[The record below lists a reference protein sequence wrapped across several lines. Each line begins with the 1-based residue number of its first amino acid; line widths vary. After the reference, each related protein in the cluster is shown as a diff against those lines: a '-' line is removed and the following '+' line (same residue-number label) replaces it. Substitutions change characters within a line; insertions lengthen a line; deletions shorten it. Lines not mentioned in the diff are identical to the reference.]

1 MSILIF
7 LSSGLFLG
15 WSFGANNAGNVF
27 GTAVGS
33 KMVSFKVA
41 AVVTGIF
48 MILGSY
54 LSGAGATLTLGRL
67 GSVNEIGGSFI
78 VALAAAVAIFW
89 MTRLNLPVSTSQ
101 SIVGSIIGWN
111 LFSGS
116 ITDYESLMKIVSSW
130 MIAPVISGVF
140 AVFIYILVK
149 KLLNRIKIHILFLD
163 FYNRIGLIIVGGFGA
178 YSLGANNIAN
188 VMGVFVP
195 VAPLRPINTY
205 FGTVLGSE
213 QLFIIGG
220 IAMAVGVF
228 TYSAKVMQTVGKSII
243 PLTPITALVV
253 VFSSST
259 VLFLFSSQNLERFLA
274 THGLPTIP
282 LVPIAS
288 AQAVVGAIIGI
299 GLYKGG
305 GKMNFKMLGKIASG
319 WVTAPVLACVISF
332 VSLFIIQN
340 VFNQPVY
347 RPVKFNMSPSVEKR
361 LASEGIIF
369 SSMEKFL
376 NKEFKNAVEFKK
388 ALKSN
393 AQDLDDSDLARV
405 VELSELRDIVVN
417 TDIIQF
423 EFSQG
428 LFTPEQ
434 TESLKK
440 LNGRSYKY
448 SWELRDELEAYG
460 SDWKLKKDT
469 PEGRHINR
477 NITSKLEYLYKKFW
491 VTRKPGDIN

>member
-1 MSILIF
+1 MSVLIF

-33 KMVSFKVA
+33 KMVSFKTAAIVA
-41 AVVTGIF
+41 SIF
-48 MILGSY
+48 LILGSY
-54 LSGAGATLTLGRL
+54 VSGAGATLTLGKL

-89 MTRLNLPVSTSQ
+89 MTKLNLPVSTSQ

-111 LFSGS
+111 FFSGS

-130 MIAPVISGVF
+130 MIAPFIAGVF
-140 AVFIYILVK
+140 AVLIYILVRR
-149 KLLNRIKIHILFLD
+149 LLSRIKIHILFLD

-195 VAPLRPINTY
+195 VAPFRPIETY
-205 FGTVLGSE
+205 FGAISGSE
-213 QLFIIGG
+213 QLFILGG

-228 TYSAKVMQTVGKSII
+228 TYSAKVMQTVGHSII
-243 PLTPITALVV
+243 PLT
-253 VFSSST
+253 ST

-274 THGLPTIP
+274 TNGLPTIP
-282 LVPIAS
+282 LVPISS

-299 GLYKGG
+299 GLYQGG
-305 GKMNFKMLGKIASG
+305 GHMNFRLLGKIASG

-332 VSLFIIQN
+332 VSLFVIQN

-347 RPVKFNMSPSVEKR
+347 RPVKFNMSSSVERR
-361 LASEGIIF
+361 LLSEGITF
-369 SSMEKFL
+369 AGMEQFVD
-376 NKEFKNAVEFKK
+376 KEFKNAVDFRT
-388 ALKSN
+388 ALAGNSP
-393 AQDLDDSDLARV
+393 DLEKSDLNRI
-405 VELSELRDIVVN
+405 VELSEMRDLIVN
-417 TDIIQF
+417 TDIISF
-423 EFSQG
+423 EISEG
-428 LFTPEQ
+428 WFTPEQ
-434 TESLKK
+434 TETLKR

-448 SWELRDELEAYG
+448 SWELRDELESMSA
-460 SDWKLKKDT
+460 DWRLKKDT
-469 PEGRHINR
+469 PEGKHINR
-477 NITSKLEYLYKKFW
+477 SILSRLDYLYKKFW
-491 VTRKPGDIN
+491 VIK

>member
-33 KMVSFKVA
+33 KMVSFKIA
-41 AVVTGIF
+41 AIVCSIF
-48 MILGSY
+48 LILGSY
-54 LSGAGATLTLGRL
+54 VSGAGATLTLGRL
-67 GSVNEIGGSFI
+67 GSINEIGGSFI

-111 LFSGS
+111 FFSGS

-130 MIAPVISGVF
+130 MIAPVIAGVF
-140 AVFIYILVK
+140 AVFVYMLVRR
-149 KLLNRIKIHILFLD
+149 LLGRIKIHILYLD

-195 VAPLRPINTY
+195 VAPFRPIETY
-205 FGTVLGSE
+205 LGTVSGSE
-213 QLFIIGG
+213 QLFILGG
-220 IAMAVGVF
+220 IAMAVGVL
-228 TYSAKVMQTVGKSII
+228 TYSAKVMGTVGNGII

-259 VLFLFSSQNLERFLA
+259 VLFLFSSQNLERILA
-274 THGLPTIP
+274 TNGLPTIP
-282 LVPIAS
+282 LVPISS

-299 GLYKGG
+299 GLYQGSG
-305 GKMNFKMLGKIASG
+305 RMNFRLLGKIASG

-347 RPVKFNMSPSVEKR
+347 KPVKYNMSAIVEKR
-361 LASEGIIF
+361 LVTEGITF
-369 SSMEKFL
+369 NSMDQFV
-376 NKEFKNAVEFKK
+376 NREFKNAVEFQRS
-388 ALKSN
+388 LKSG
-393 AQDLDDSDLARV
+393 AADLKASDLNRV
-405 VELSELRDIVVN
+405 IELSEMRDLTVD
-417 TDIIQF
+417 TALIQY
-423 EFSQG
+423 EISQG
-428 LFTPEQ
+428 WFTDGQVE
-434 TESLKK
+434 TLNS
-440 LNGRSYKY
+440 LNGRSFKY
-448 SWELRDELEAYG
+448 SWELRDELEASG
-460 SDWKLKKDT
+460 PDWRLKKDT

-477 NITSKLEYLYKKFW
+477 NILSKLDYLYKKFW
-491 VTRKPGDIN
+491 VVR

>member
-1 MSILIF
+1 MSVLIF

-41 AVVTGIF
+41 ATVTSIF
-48 MILGSY
+48 LILGSY
-54 LSGAGATLTLGRL
+54 VSGAGATLTLGKL

-78 VALAAAVAIFW
+78 VALAAAVAVFW

-111 LFSGS
+111 FFSGS

-130 MIAPVISGVF
+130 MIAPVIAGVF
-140 AVFIYILVK
+140 AVIIYILVK
-149 KLLNRIKIHILFLD
+149 RFLGRKKIHILYLD
-163 FYNRIGLIIVGGFGA
+163 TYNRIGLIVVGGFGA

-195 VAPLRPINTY
+195 VAPFRPFETPLGAIS
-205 FGTVLGSE
+205 GSE

-243 PLTPITALVV
+243 RLTPITALVV
-253 VFSSST
+253 VFSSSM
-259 VLFLFSSQNLERFLA
+259 VLFLFSSQNLERLLA

-282 LVPIAS
+282 LVPISS

-299 GLYKGG
+299 GLYQGG
-305 GKMNFKMLGKIASG
+305 GGMNFKLLGKIASG
-319 WVTAPVLACVISF
+319 WVTAPVLSCVISF

-347 RPVKFNMSPSVEKR
+347 RPVKFSMSESVERR
-361 LASEGIIF
+361 LVSEGITF
-369 SSMEKFL
+369 SAMDQFL
-376 NKEFKNAVEFKK
+376 NKEFKNAIEFKGALRDK
-388 ALKSN
+388 A
-393 AQDLDDSDLARV
+393 SDLEASDLNRV
-405 VELSELRDIVVN
+405 VELSELRDIIVN
-417 TDIIQF
+417 TDIVSY
-423 EFSQG
+423 EMSQG
-428 LFTPEQ
+428 LFTPGQ
-434 TESLKK
+434 IESLKK
-440 LNGRSYKY
+440 LNGRSFKY
-448 SWELRDELEAYG
+448 PWEFRDELEA
-460 SDWKLKKDT
+460 SSPDWKLKKDT
-469 PEGRHINR
+469 PGGRHINR
-477 NITSKLEYLYKKFW
+477 ITISKFDYLYKKFW
-491 VTRKPGDIN
+491 VVK

>member
-41 AVVTGIF
+41 AVVTSIF
-48 MILGSY
+48 LILGSY

-89 MTRLNLPVSTSQ
+89 MTKLNLPVSTSQ

-111 LFSGS
+111 FFSGS

-140 AVFIYILVK
+140 AVLVYIMVK
-149 KLLNRIKIHILFLD
+149 RLLGRIKIHILFLD

-195 VAPLRPINTY
+195 VAPFRPINTY
-205 FGTVLGSE
+205 IGTISGSE

-228 TYSAKVMQTVGKSII
+228 TYSAKVMQTVGNSII
-243 PLTPITALVV
+243 RLTPITALVV
-253 VFSSST
+253 VFSSSS
-259 VLFLFSSQNLERFLA
+259 VLFLFSSQNFEHFLA
-274 THGLPTIP
+274 THGLPTVP

-288 AQAVVGAIIGI
+288 AQAVIGAIIGI
-299 GLYKGG
+299 GLYQGG
-305 GKMNFKMLGKIASG
+305 GGMNFKLLGKIASG
-319 WVTAPVLACVISF
+319 WITAPVLACVISF

-347 RPVKFNMSPSVEKR
+347 RPVRYSMSASVEKR
-361 LASEGIIF
+361 LISEGITF
-369 SSMEKFL
+369 AAMDQFTD
-376 NKEFKNAVEFKK
+376 KEFRNAVEFKK
-388 ALKSN
+388 FLKSK
-393 AQDLDDSDLARV
+393 ALDLEFSDLNRV
-405 VELSELRDIVVN
+405 VELSEMRDIVVN

-423 EFSQG
+423 EIDQG

-434 TESLKK
+434 TETLKK
-440 LNGRSYKY
+440 LNGKSFKY
-448 SWELRDELEAYG
+448 SWELRDELETMS
-460 SDWKLKKDT
+460 SDWRLKKDT

-477 NITSKLEYLYKKFW
+477 NILSKLDYLYKKFW
-491 VTRKPGDIN
+491 VIK

>member
-41 AVVTGIF
+41 AVVTSIF
-48 MILGSY
+48 LILGSY
-54 LSGAGATLTLGRL
+54 VSGAGATLTLGRL
-67 GSVNEIGGSFI
+67 GSVNEIGGAFI
-78 VALAAAVAIFW
+78 VALAAAVAVFW

-101 SIVGSIIGWN
+101 SIVGSILGWN
-111 LFSGS
+111 FFSGS
-116 ITDYESLMKIVSSW
+116 VTDFESLMKIVSSW
-130 MIAPVISGVF
+130 VIAPVIAGVF
-140 AVFIYILVK
+140 SVIIYIMVK
-149 KLLNRIKIHILFLD
+149 RLMERIKIHILFLD
-163 FYNRIGLIIVGGFGA
+163 FYNRIGLIVVGGFGA

-195 VAPLRPINTY
+195 VAPFRPFETY
-205 FGTVLGSE
+205 LGTISGSE
-213 QLFIIGG
+213 QLFILGG

-243 PLTPITALVV
+243 TLTPVTALVV

-259 VLFLFSSQNLERFLA
+259 VLFLFSSQNLERLLA
-274 THGLPTIP
+274 TNGLPTIP
-282 LVPIAS
+282 LVPISS

-299 GLYKGG
+299 GLYQGG
-305 GKMNFKMLGKIASG
+305 GGMNFRLLGKIASG

-347 RPVKFNMSPSVEKR
+347 KPVKFNMSASVERR
-361 LASEGIIF
+361 LVSEGITF
-369 SSMEKFL
+369 NSMEQL
-376 NKEFKNAVEFKK
+376 IDREFKNAVEFKST
-388 ALKSN
+388 LKN
-393 AQDLDDSDLARV
+393 IAPDLEESDLNRV
-405 VELSELRDIVVN
+405 VELSELRHIIVN
-417 TDIIQF
+417 TDLIEYEI
-423 EFSQG
+423 SQG
-428 LFTPEQ
+428 TFTPEQ
-434 TESLKK
+434 AEALKN
-440 LNGRSYKY
+440 LNGRSFNY
-448 SWELRDELEAYG
+448 SWELRDELEASG
-460 SDWKLKKDT
+460 PAWKLKKDT

-477 NITSKLEYLYKKFW
+477 NIVSKLNYLYKRFW
-491 VTRKPGDIN
+491 VIK

>member
-41 AVVTGIF
+41 AIVTSIF
-48 MILGSY
+48 LILGSFV
-54 LSGAGATLTLGRL
+54 SGAGATLTLGKL

-89 MTRLNLPVSTSQ
+89 MTKLNLPVSTAQ

-111 LFSGS
+111 FFSGS

-130 MIAPVISGVF
+130 VVAPLISGVF
-140 AVFIYILVK
+140 AVFIYFLVRR
-149 KLLNRIKIHILFLD
+149 LLGRIKIHILFLD

-195 VAPLRPINTY
+195 VVPFRPMETY
-205 FGTVLGSE
+205 LGAISGSE

-220 IAMAVGVF
+220 IAMAVGVCTF
-228 TYSAKVMQTVGKSII
+228 SAKTMQTVGNNII

-259 VLFLFSSQNLERFLA
+259 VLFLFSSQNLERLLV
-274 THGLPTIP
+274 THGLPAIP
-282 LVPIAS
+282 LVPISS

-305 GKMNFKMLGKIASG
+305 GSINYKILGKIASG
-319 WVTAPVLACVISF
+319 WITAPLLACVISF
-332 VSLFIIQN
+332 VSLFVIQN

-347 RPVKFNMSPSVEKR
+347 RPVRYNMSAGVEKK
-361 LASEGIIF
+361 LMAEGITF
-369 SSMEKFL
+369 QGMEQFV
-376 NKEFKNAVEFKK
+376 NKEFKNAIEFKK
-388 ALKSN
+388 AIIGK
-393 AQDLDDSDLARV
+393 ATDLENSDISRI
-405 VELSELRDIVVN
+405 VELSELKTITVN
-417 TDIIQF
+417 TDII
-423 EFSQG
+423 EYEINQG
-428 LFTPEQ
+428 WFTSEQ
-434 TESLKK
+434 AESLKK
-440 LNGRSYKY
+440 LNGKSFVY
-448 SWELRDELEAYG
+448 SWELREELEAATQ
-460 SDWKLKKDT
+460 DWRLKKET
-469 PEGRHINR
+469 PEGRHINK
-477 NITSKLEYLYKKFW
+477 NINSRLDYIYKKFW
-491 VTRKPGDIN
+491 ISK

>member
-1 MSILIF
+1 MSVLIF

-33 KMVSFKVA
+33 KMVSFRVA
-41 AVVTGIF
+41 AIVTSIF
-48 MILGSY
+48 LVLGSFV
-54 LSGAGATLTLGRL
+54 SGAGATLTLGRL

-78 VALAAAVAIFW
+78 VALAAAVTIFW

-111 LFSGS
+111 FFSGS
-116 ITDYESLMKIVSSW
+116 LTDYESLMKIVSSW
-130 MIAPVISGVF
+130 MIAPVIAGFFSVG
-140 AVFIYILVK
+140 IYIMVK
-149 KLLNRIKIHILFLD
+149 KLLSRIRIHILFLD
-163 FYNRIGLIIVGGFGA
+163 FYNRIGLVVVGAFGA

-195 VAPLRPINTY
+195 VAPFRPIESY
-205 FGTVLGSE
+205 FGTISGSE
-213 QLFIIGG
+213 QLFILGG

-228 TYSAKVMQTVGKSII
+228 TYSAKVMQTVGQSII

-274 THGLPTIP
+274 TNGLPTIP
-282 LVPIAS
+282 LVPISS

-299 GLYKGG
+299 GLYQGG
-305 GKMNFKMLGKIASG
+305 AKMNYRLLGKIASG

-347 RPVKFNMSPSVEKR
+347 RHVKYNMSDIVERR
-361 LASEGIIF
+361 LVSEGITF
-369 SSMEKFL
+369 DAMEQFV
-376 NKEFKNAVEFKK
+376 NREFINATEFRKELVMHAPDLVE
-388 ALKSN
+388 
-393 AQDLDDSDLARV
+393 SDLNRV
-405 VELSELRDIVVN
+405 VELSEMRDIVVN
-417 TDIIQF
+417 TDLIKYEIS
-423 EFSQG
+423 EG
-428 LFTPEQ
+428 WFTPEQ

-440 LNGRSYKY
+440 LNGRTFKY
-448 SWELRDELEAYG
+448 SWELRDELE
-460 SDWKLKKDT
+460 SLSTEWRLKKDS

-477 NITSKLEYLYKKFW
+477 SILSRLDYIYKKFW
-491 VTRKPGDIN
+491 VTKQ